1 MPAFQCTN
9 TFLISRPQMRGV
21 IQTIGNQES
30 SWNKRE
36 PVVAR
41 FGNKFIVNKTAS
53 EEQQEW
59 QSEDNYRTLLVDEY
73 FQNWSSWN
81 GGKPLIRSTR
91 KQWWK
96 QWGRRNWWWVQEW
109 WPWLWRWLKWCRS
122 CFYRLKRG
130 ICRRA
135 ASYNTLRTSSN
146 KESWNWVFILLSEC
160 LLKGGFQLS
169 GFFR

>member
-9 TFLISRPQMRGV
+9 TFLISRRGV

-59 QSEDNYRTLLVDEY
+59 QNEDNYRTLLVDEY

-91 KQWWK
+91 QQWWK
-96 QWGRRNWWWVQEW
+96 QWARRNWWWVQGW
-109 WPWLWRWLKWCRS
+109 WPWLWRWLAFITSNEEYADERPAITRS
-122 CFYRLKRG
+122 GRVV
-130 ICRRA
+130 
-135 ASYNTLRTSSN
+135 TRTAEIEFSFF
-146 KESWNWVFILLSEC
+146 WVRVC
-160 LLKGGFQLS
+160 
-169 GFFR
+169 